1 MSIEQQVSQHYAHG
15 SLEWAVLEALRAS
28 GADTDQLRHTD
39 LAPVDEFHIGGRQAT
54 MDLAEQLA
62 PSHGMRLI
70 DVGCGLG
77 GASRYFAQEWGCRVD
92 GVDLTAEYVA
102 VAAELSRRVRLEG
115 RVTYHCASALSTPF
129 AGQVFDG
136 GYMLHVGMN
145 IADKG
150 RLFTEIRRV
159 LKTGA
164 LFGIFDVMLEANGSF
179 MYPVPW
185 AATAETNFIETA
197 AIYRTLLTDSRFDIV
212 SMRSRREFAI
222 QFFHRLRARM
232 ARAGPSPLGLH
243 IVMGESAPQK
253 VANMLNMLEAG
264 VISPTEIIVRSI

>member
-1 MSIEQQVSQHYAHG
+1 
-15 SLEWAVLEALRAS
+15 
-28 GADTDQLRHTD
+28 
-39 LAPVDEFHIGGRQAT
+39 
-54 MDLAEQLA
+54 
-62 PSHGMRLI
+62 
-70 DVGCGLG
+70 
-77 GASRYFAQEWGCRVD
+77 
-92 GVDLTAEYVA
+92 
-102 VAAELSRRVRLEG
+102 
-115 RVTYHCASALSTPF
+115 
-129 AGQVFDG
+129 
-136 GYMLHVGMN
+136 
-145 IADKG
+145 
-150 RLFTEIRRV
+150 
-159 LKTGA
+159 
-164 LFGIFDVMLEANGSF
+164 MLEANGSF